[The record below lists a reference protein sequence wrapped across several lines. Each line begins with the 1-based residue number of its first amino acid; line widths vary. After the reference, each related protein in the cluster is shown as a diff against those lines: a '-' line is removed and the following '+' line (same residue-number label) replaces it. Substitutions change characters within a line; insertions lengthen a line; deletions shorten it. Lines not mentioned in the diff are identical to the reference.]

1 MHLKGENSSGQGK
14 NLLITFESGKIE
26 ILDEVRIN

>member
-14 NLLITFESGKIE
+14 NHLITFESGKIE